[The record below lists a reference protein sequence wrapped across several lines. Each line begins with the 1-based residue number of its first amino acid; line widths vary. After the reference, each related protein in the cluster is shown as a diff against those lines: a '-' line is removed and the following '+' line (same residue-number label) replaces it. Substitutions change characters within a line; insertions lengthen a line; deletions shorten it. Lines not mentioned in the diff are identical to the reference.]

1 MNAMG
6 PRWRWLGQPRF
17 WIVLGLLVRIVH
29 VLSLGNRFFFGDTV
43 EYEQVA
49 LRMLHGVSQGGANPR
64 LPGYPLLLAFSFW
77 IGGEENFGVARLIQ
91 LLISILHMDLV
102 VRMARRLGGAPAAAM
117 AAPVVA
123 LAPTLVFV
131 AGLLYPTLLYSTVL
145 MALTLLAWEIAERP
159 TVLRGLL
166 FGALVSCGL
175 LIDMVIVAPVLGIGM
190 WLLLAG
196 RRVGLRIV
204 PALAAAVVATLVLAG
219 PYILLE
225 RSEGRDRVFMAKAQV
240 VLHSAR
246 SDAELSRDRWI
257 RFSPDAPFVP
267 LKPGEFIAR
276 EFKLFQTQPVA
287 FLHDYVLE
295 LLHFFK
301 PLVDRVQSKNRFTT
315 LPVLVVGAAW
325 FVALFSLSIL
335 GLIAGAGPVRGRLL
349 LATVVLST
357 AAFYSFFFTQTRYRI
372 PVEPQLVALA
382 ALGMTSAFPRF
393 SRSLAEAGTD
403 PLPGE
408 AA

>member
-1 MNAMG
+1 
-6 PRWRWLGQPRF
+6 
-17 WIVLGLLVRIVH
+17 VLGLIVRIVH

-49 LRMLHGVSQGGANPR
+49 LRMLHGIAQEGANPR

-91 LLISILHMDLV
+91 LLISVVHMGLV
-102 VRMARRLGGAPAAAM
+102 VRVARRLGGAPAAAM

-159 TVLRGLL
+159 TILRGLL
-166 FGALVSCGL
+166 FGALVAYGL
-175 LIDMVIVAPVLGIGM
+175 FIDMVIVAPVLGIGI
-190 WLLLAG
+190 WLLVAG
-196 RRVGLRIV
+196 RRVGVRIV
-204 PALAAAVVATLVLAG
+204 PALAAAAVATVVLAG
-219 PYILLE
+219 PYFLLG
-225 RSEGRDRVFMAKAQV
+225 RSEGRDRVFMAKAQA

-246 SDAELSRDRWI
+246 SDSELSRDRWI

-267 LKPGEFIAR
+267 LKGKEFISR
-276 EFKLFQTQPVA
+276 EFGLFRAQPVA

-301 PLVDRVQSKNRFTT
+301 PLVDRVQSKNRFNT
-315 LPVLVVGAAW
+315 LPVLIVGAAW
-325 FVALFSLSIL
+325 FVALLSLSMV
-335 GLIAGAGPVRGRLL
+335 GLIAGAGPLRGRLL

-357 AAFYSFFFTQTRYRI
+357 AAFYSFFFTQARYRI

-393 SRSLAEAGTD
+393 SRSLAEAGTE
-403 PLPGE
+403 PIPGE

>member
-1 MNAMG
+1 VISIA

-17 WIVLGLLVRIVH
+17 WIVIGLLVRIVH
-29 VLSLGNRFFFGDTV
+29 VLSLGNRYFFGDTV

-49 LRMLHGVSQGGANPR
+49 LRMLHGVHQGGANPR
-64 LPGYPLLLAFSFW
+64 LPGYPLLLALSFW
-77 IGGEENFGVARLIQ
+77 IGGEDNFGVARLIQ
-91 LLISILHMDLV
+91 LLLSVVHMDLV

-123 LAPTLVFV
+123 LAPTIVFV

-159 TVLRGLL
+159 TILRGVL
-166 FGALVSCGL
+166 FGALVACGL
-175 LIDMVIVAPVLGIGM
+175 YIDMVIAAPVLGIGI
-190 WLLLAG
+190 WLLVSG
-196 RRVGLRIV
+196 RRNVARLV
-204 PALAAAVVATLVLAG
+204 PALVAALVATLVLAA
-219 PYILLE
+219 PYFLLE
-225 RSEGRDRVFMAKAQV
+225 RSRGRDRVFMAKAQA

-246 SDAELSRDRWI
+246 SDTVLSQDRWI
-257 RFSPDAPFVP
+257 RFPPDEPFVP
-267 LKPGEFIAR
+267 LKPGAFIAH
-276 EFKLFQTQPVA
+276 EFALFRAQPAA
-287 FLHDYVLE
+287 FFHDYVLE

-315 LPVLVVGAAW
+315 LPVLVLGAAW
-325 FVALFSLSIL
+325 FVALLSLSMV
-335 GLIAGAGPVRGRLL
+335 GLITGTGPLRGRLL

-357 AAFYSFFFTQTRYRI
+357 AAFYSFFFTQARYRI

-382 ALGMTSAFPRF
+382 ALGMTRAFPRF
-393 SRSLAEAGTD
+393 SRALAEAGSE
-403 PLPGE
+403 PAPSR